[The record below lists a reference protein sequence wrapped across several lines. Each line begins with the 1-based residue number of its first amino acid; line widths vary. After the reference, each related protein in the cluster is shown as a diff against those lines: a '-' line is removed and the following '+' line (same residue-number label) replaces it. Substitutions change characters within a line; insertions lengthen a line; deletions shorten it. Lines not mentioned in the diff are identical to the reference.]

1 MIPRRLQQH
10 VSKFLLLAIS
20 VFLAILPSSS
30 ASASDYVP
38 VNGGGSSWSANA
50 VDQWRRNVQQFGMRV
65 NYASTGS
72 SDGRNQFRNGTLDF
86 ASSEIPYGL
95 KDGNVVDTPPSIG
108 FAYMPLVAG
117 GTAFMYNLEVGGKR
131 LTNLKLSGE
140 LIVKIFTGVITM
152 WNDPAIAK
160 ANPGISLPARKIIP
174 VVRSDGSGS
183 TAQLTTWMAS
193 EYSTLWD
200 AYCRLAGRATPC
212 GLTSNYPLVSGKGFV
227 SQPNSQGVSGYVSQ
241 SANIGTI
248 TYVEYSYALKTN
260 FPVVKVLNAGGY
272 YVLPT
277 ASNVAVALLDAEIN
291 TTRGPEYLTQI
302 LTGVYRSTDPRSYP
316 LSSYSYLIVPTEVA
330 GSFTAAKG
338 KTLSAF
344 ANYFLCEGQQQ
355 AEVLGYSPLPI
366 NLVQAGLEQVRLI
379 PGAEIENINI
389 QSCNNPT
396 FSSDGTN
403 TLAENAP
410 MPSASDKF
418 MAGPGSGTTTGS
430 NSGSEEGT
438 TNGSGSSAGQDGES
452 TSGGSTSGGSTTII
466 DATSASEKGPVKC
479 DADTGACTYVA
490 AIAVDPPSSTGWSF
504 QNTQIVIASMLFFG
518 LVIGPPL
525 LNLLLRKKRT

>member
-1 MIPRRLQQH
+1 
-10 VSKFLLLAIS
+10 
-20 VFLAILPSSS
+20 
-30 ASASDYVP
+30 
-38 VNGGGSSWSANA
+38 
-50 VDQWRRNVQQFGMRV
+50 
-65 NYASTGS
+65 
-72 SDGRNQFRNGTLDF
+72 
-86 ASSEIPYGL
+86 
-95 KDGNVVDTPPSIG
+95 
-108 FAYMPLVAG
+108 MPLVAG

-140 LIVKIFTGVITM
+140 LIVKIFTGVITS

-160 ANPGISLPARKIIP
+160 ENPGKSLPARKIIP

-193 EYSTLWD
+193 EHSTLWD
-200 AYCRLAGRATPC
+200 AYCKLAGRATPC

-227 SQPNSQGVSGYVSQ
+227 SQPGSQGVSGYVSQ
-241 SANIGTI
+241 AANIGTI

-260 FPVVKVLNAGGY
+260 FPVAKVLNAGGY

-277 ASNVAVALLDAEIN
+277 ASNVAVALLDAKIN
-291 TTRGPEYLTQI
+291 TTRGPKYLTQI
-302 LTGVYRSTDPRSYP
+302 LTGVFRSTDPRSYP

-330 GSFTAAKG
+330 GSFTTGKG
-338 KTLSAF
+338 RTLSAF
-344 ANYFLCEGQQQ
+344 ANYYLCEGQQQ

-366 NLVQAGLEQVRLI
+366 NLVKAGLEQVKLI

-389 QSCNNPT
+389 ESCNNPT

-410 MPSASDKF
+410 MPSASDKYS
-418 MAGPGSGTTTGS
+418 ASPGSDPNTDGDSDSDGGTTD
-430 NSGSEEGT
+430 
-438 TNGSGSSAGQDGES
+438 GSGSTAGE
-452 TSGGSTSGGSTTII
+452 SGGSTSGGSTTIV

-490 AIAVDPPSSTGWSF
+490 AISVDPPRAIGWSF
-504 QNTQIVIASMLFFG
+504 QNTQIVIASLLFFG

-525 LNLLLRKKRT
+525 LVLLVRRKGVSS